1 MGNKYDPINLFL
13 VDTYNHDDCFKNEKS
28 TDTTRNSDKAESDMP
43 PLEGDKEEVKEG
55 KGLKIL
61 TPNKLLTRLAI
72 LLAQIKA
79 ENNSCKLKYE
89 IRKILYLLYQH
100 NKITKKVYSN
110 LIKLL

>member
-1 MGNKYDPINLFL
+1 MGDKYDPINLFF

-72 LLAQIKA
+72 SLAQIKA
-79 ENNSCKLKYE
+79 GNNSCKLKYE

-110 LIKLL
+110 LIKSL